1 MRILTV
7 AITLGLLAGSQSASA
22 QEAMPQGPN
31 PKAPPSPP
39 SQTYNAEE
47 RDAAAA
53 ASQKKAD
60 ALAAARD
67 RKIRRLSRSICSGC

>member
-7 AITLGLLAGSQSASA
+7 AITLVLLAGSQVSA
-22 QEAMPQGPN
+22 QETMSQEPN

-67 RKIRRLSRSICSGC
+67 RKIKQLSRSICSGC